1 MAKGK
6 KKMTVHK
13 NIRQDGRPNGKK
25 WKQHPKAFDY
35 GHRRLITVDQ
45 KDKGESALFL

>member
-13 NIRQDGRPNGKK
+13 KTLNTQRPNGKA
-25 WKQHPKAFDY
+25 WKQHPKGWDPISRSLATTLNAF
-35 GHRRLITVDQ
+35 
-45 KDKGESALFL
+45 KGKIID

>member
-13 NIRQDGRPNGKK
+13 KTLNTQRPNGKA
-25 WKQHPKAFDY
+25 WKQHPKGFDLTL
-35 GHRRLITVDQ
+35 RRLVTTVL
-45 KDKGESALFL
+45 KGKSFT